1 VRGGGGAER
10 LRVER
15 TGGFGGLTLRASVGL
30 DELSPEEDAALEECF
45 RLPASGPPG
54 PDRFVYRFRVGGRDV
69 TVQEDRVPPAL
80 QPLLSRLAENWS

>member
-1 VRGGGGAER
+1 MSGGGGAER

-15 TGGFGGLTLRASVGL
+15 TGGFGGVTVRASVGL
-30 DELSPEEDAALEECF
+30 HELSSEEDAALEECF
-45 RLPASGPPG
+45 AMPPSEPAG

-80 QPLLSRLAENWS
+80 QPLLSRLAETWR